1 MNRPQLAP
9 TRPPAIP
16 AQPRRLPRVARK
28 TLWQVFAAP
37 TVIAVISL
45 IGLVS
50 ALTGDGV
57 RNIVSW
63 AALGVPVVI
72 AIRAWR
78 RRG

>member
-1 MNRPQLAP
+1 MNRPERIRA
-9 TRPPAIP
+9 RPQEIP
-16 AQPRRLPRVARK
+16 SQPRRLPRAARK
-28 TLWQVFAAP
+28 SLRQVFAAP
-37 TVIAVISL
+37 AVIAVISL

-50 ALTGDGV
+50 ALTGDGL

-72 AIRAWR
+72 AIRAWS